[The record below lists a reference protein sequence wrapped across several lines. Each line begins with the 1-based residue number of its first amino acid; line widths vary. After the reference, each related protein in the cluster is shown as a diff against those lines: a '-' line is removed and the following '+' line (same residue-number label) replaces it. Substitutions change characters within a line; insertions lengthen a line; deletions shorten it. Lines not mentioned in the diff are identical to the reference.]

1 MVSQNR
7 AGRIAKS
14 IQEILSELLLFEVTD
29 PRVQGVFI
37 TDVQVDRSLTLGSI
51 YVSALEG
58 AERRREVLEGFKHAT
73 GFLRTALAAKMD
85 LRVFPKLRF
94 VWDETPE
101 KAERIEKLIHTL
113 HQDETPKEKKPK
125 RG

>member
-37 TDVQVDRSLTLGSI
+37 TDVQVDRSLTLASI
-51 YVSALEG
+51 YISALEG

-73 GFLRTALAAKMD
+73 GFLRTTLAAKMD

-101 KAERIEKLIHTL
+101 KAERIEKLIYTL
-113 HQDETPKEKKPK
+113 HQDETSKEKKSK